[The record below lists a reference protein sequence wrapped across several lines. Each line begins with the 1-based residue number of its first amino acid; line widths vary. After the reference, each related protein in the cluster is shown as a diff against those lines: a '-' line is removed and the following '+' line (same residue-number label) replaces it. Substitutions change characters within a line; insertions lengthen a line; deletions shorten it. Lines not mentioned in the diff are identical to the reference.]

1 MTCCL
6 HNNLRESVE
15 HSLPELWAKESR
27 VPNARVLIVFAPMFD
42 LQDDRQI
49 TIEQEPVGPKEGTEE
64 EGEDERQ
71 KGYSS

>member
-1 MTCCL
+1 
-6 HNNLRESVE
+6 
-15 HSLPELWAKESR
+15 
-27 VPNARVLIVFAPMFD
+27 MFD